1 MKYFLTNEKYL
12 SKILAL
18 LLLIGLGY
26 ELLTLAKVFR
36 ERQGRFWVVSRIF
49 RTFIKG

>member
-36 ERQGRFWVVSRIF
+36 ERQGRFCWKVFSITSSRL
-49 RTFIKG
+49 